1 MTLDKKELSKLS
13 PEERIKKLKLM
24 EEERKKEVHEIEQLI
39 KESMQDLKTD
49 KLAEDIAPEQRAV
62 DISRLF
68 EVASGDRL
76 EKTAREGAP
85 AATFLKGTKAYQAIE
100 QLKYDYSQL
109 KKLDKSLSMYGGLT
123 EEQIMLVNEA
133 GERLNRAE
141 KYMTEG
147 EKYASMLNASRAT
160 LHKLKKETG
169 LD

>member
-1 MTLDKKELSKLS
+1 MTLDKKELGKLS

-24 EEERKKEVHEIEQLI
+24 EEERKKEVNEIGQMI
-39 KESMQDLKTD
+39 KESMLDLKTD

-68 EVASGDRL
+68 ETTSGDRL
-76 EKTAREGAP
+76 ERTAREGAP
-85 AATFLKGTKAYQAIE
+85 VAAFMKGAKAYQAIE

-123 EEQIMLVNEA
+123 EEQIRLVNEA
-133 GERLNRAE
+133 GERLNIAE

-147 EKYASMLNASRAT
+147 EKYTSMLNASKAT